1 MRDYKLYLR
10 VILEAINRIENSMEG
25 IAKEFFEKD
34 VDIQDVVLR
43 RLEIIGEA
51 ASNIPSVI
59 KNKYLNVEWKKI
71 MGFRIVVAHTY
82 FKVDMDIVWDIVKNE
97 LPKLKK
103 ELEGI
108 EIK

>member
-10 VILEAINRIENSMEG
+10 DILEAINRIENSMEG
-25 IAKEFFEKD
+25 ITKEFFEKD